1 MVILQWKRGKAVG
14 TSRIKD
20 LTKGSVFKS
29 LLLFVV
35 PIMLGNLLQ
44 SLYGAADKAV
54 VGRFAENG
62 ALALAA
68 VGGTTS
74 VSYLII
80 GLFNGLGVGVNVICS
95 NLLGARKQNELRKCM
110 NTAIPVAVISGLFVS
125 VFGILASGWVL
136 RMMGTPE
143 TVFTPAKLYMQIYF
157 VGAPAVIIHSFGSAI
172 LRSHGDTK
180 RPMYILFLSGLV
192 NVILNLVLVIG
203 FHMSV
208 DGVAIATAISQLL
221 SAVMVLRIL
230 FDPKDQYKMRVREL
244 CIFKKEL
251 QDIIRVGVPSGLGGM
266 VFSVANVVIQS
277 SVNQFQDPALLAGKS
292 VVTDITGIIYQI
304 LAAMLMACVSYA
316 GQCYGARNYKRI
328 DKLVLWGCVIC
339 WALMGPLIAICLL
352 FGEQVI
358 MLFNTDPEV
367 ARMGGLLLRIETAG
381 YLIYIPSEVFLGCS
395 RGMRRVNVS
404 TFLNFM
410 GICVTRLIWVWVI
423 FPLNPVV
430 WMLFLCYPV
439 SWMISTIL
447 QAGNYILFRRKLEKT
462 T

>member
-1 MVILQWKRGKAVG
+1 MATTKV
-14 TSRIKD
+14 KD

-44 SLYGAADKAV
+44 SLYSATDKAV

-74 VSYLII
+74 ISYLII
-80 GLFNGLGVGVNVICS
+80 GLFTGLGIGVNVICS
-95 NLLGARKQNELRKCM
+95 NLLGAQKHKELRKCM
-110 NTAIPVAVISGLFVS
+110 NTAIPVAVIAGLLVS
-125 VFGILASGWVL
+125 VFGISASGWVL

-143 TVFTPAKLYMQIYF
+143 DVFTPAKLYMQIYF
-157 VGAPAVIIHSFGSAI
+157 MGAPAVIVHCFGAAI

-180 RPMYILFLSGLV
+180 RPMYILFVSGIV
-192 NVILNLVLVIG
+192 NVILNLILVVC

-221 SAVMVLRIL
+221 SAVLVLRIL

-244 CIFKKEL
+244 CIYKKEL
-251 QDIIRVGVPSGLGGM
+251 LDIIRVGVPSGLGGM
-266 VFSVANVVIQS
+266 VFSAANVVIQS
-277 SVNQFQDPALLAGKS
+277 SVNQFQDAALLASKS
-292 VVTDITGIIYQI
+292 VVADITGIIYQI
-304 LAAMLMACVSYA
+304 LSAMLMACVSFA
-316 GQCYGARNYKRI
+316 GQCFGARNYKRI

-339 WALMGPLIAICLL
+339 WSLMGPLIAICLL
-352 FGEQVI
+352 FGEYVI
-358 MLFNTDPEV
+358 MMFNTDPEV
-367 ARMGGLLLRIETAG
+367 VKMGALLLRIETAG

-395 RGMRRVNVS
+395 RGMRRVNVA

-439 SWMISTIL
+439 SWTISTIL

-462 T
+462 A